1 MKKGEKALKYAD
13 LVWGEE
19 KVRRITLEDLCM
31 NWALA
36 DLFNKGEIT
45 IGIGKPDLD
54 CRL

>member
-13 LVWGEE
+13 LLRDKKG
-19 KVRRITLEDLCM
+19 RRITLEDLCT

-36 DLFNKGEIT
+36 YLFNKGEIT
-45 IGIGKPDLD
+45 IGIEKPDFD

>member
-13 LVWGEE
+13 LVWDNKG
-19 KVRRITLEDLCM
+19 RRITLEDLCT
-31 NWALA
+31 NWAFA
-36 DLFNKGEIT
+36 DLFNKGELT